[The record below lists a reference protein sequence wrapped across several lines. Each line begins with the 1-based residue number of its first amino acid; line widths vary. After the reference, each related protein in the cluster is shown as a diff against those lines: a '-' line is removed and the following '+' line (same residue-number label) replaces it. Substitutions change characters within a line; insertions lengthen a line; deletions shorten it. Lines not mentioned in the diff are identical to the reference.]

1 MPASTKKITGI
12 LLAAGM
18 GQRFKNAGLDVGIQ
32 TKLQANTQANTQAN
46 IPHHKLLH
54 PLSDGRSILQHSAEK
69 FAQVCP
75 QGLVVFSA
83 SAEPA
88 LQAALSAQV
97 AHLPLRILF
106 CPDAETGMAASLVY
120 ALQCSQDE
128 SSSEGKDEDD
138 RAAWLIA
145 LADMPFIQIPSY
157 EKVLHALCEGAEIVA
172 PTYQHRRGHPI
183 GISKRYLPDLLTLRG
198 DVGARSILQREAV
211 LEMEVDD
218 TGILRDVDTLADL

>member
-18 GQRFKNAGLDVGIQ
+18 GQRFKNAGLDLGIQ
-32 TKLQANTQANTQAN
+32 TKLQVNTQANTQAN
-46 IPHHKLLH
+46 ILHHKLLH

-97 AHLPLRILF
+97 AHLPLRIVF

-120 ALQCSQDE
+120 ALQCS
-128 SSSEGKDEDD
+128 EGEDD
-138 RAAWLIA
+138 SAAWLIA

-157 EKVLHALCEGAEIVA
+157 EKILHALREGAEIVA

-218 TGILRDVDTLADL
+218 AGILRDVDTLADL